1 MIRRPPR
8 STLFP
13 YTTLFRSY
21 AVQFHPEVVHTPQ
34 GQKVFDNFLDICGV
48 SRTWSMAGFIDT
60 TVEEIR
66 EKVGQG
72 RVLCALAGGVDSSGV
87 AVLVPRAIGD
97 QLTRVLVD
105 NRLLKKGE
113 AESAE
118 H

>member
-72 RVLCALAGGVDSSGV
+72 RVLCAPSGGGDS
-87 AVLVPRAIGD
+87 AVGGGPLHRPHGR
-97 QLTRVLVD
+97 QLTE
-105 NRLLKKGE
+105 LL
-113 AESAE
+113 AV